1 VDDAVF
7 FDVDFYWRKNP
18 SFTSDVKLVHRYCK
32 RYGSY
37 NRLNE
42 KNNTIVKEKSQP
54 YKHIKRAHGG
64 IPQKEYRT
72 SS

>member
-1 VDDAVF
+1 MLYFLMWIFIGERIRLLRATLNWYIDIAKDMV
-7 FDVDFYWRKNP
+7 
-18 SFTSDVKLVHRYCK
+18 LI
-32 RYGSY
+32 